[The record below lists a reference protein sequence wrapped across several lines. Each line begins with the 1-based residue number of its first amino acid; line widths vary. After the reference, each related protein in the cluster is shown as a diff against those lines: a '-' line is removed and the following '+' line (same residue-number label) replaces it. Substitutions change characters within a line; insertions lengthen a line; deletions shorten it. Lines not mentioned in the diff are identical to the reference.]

1 MLITV
6 IQFFLEEVEEN
17 KFPLDMTSSL
27 NSELKL
33 RDLILSKLNK
43 NLDIIDREKYLKIKN
58 KFREAILDENEL
70 RNVFTTVEDEFKLK
84 INLEDSF
91 SLLSLKFNKLYEK
104 LLKIKY
110 FDERVFL
117 LNSKQSDCSPM
128 KFTPF
133 KRQKVSNSDMTAHN
147 LMKGRKIDFER
158 PNPTSFRLENKF
170 HIHEGSHFPDFN
182 KVSFLGD
189 SLKDVDIAK
198 LSKVKALFIFSKL
211 QNRLR

>member
-1 MLITV
+1 MLVTV
-6 IQFFLEEVEEN
+6 IQFILEEVDEK
-17 KFPLDMTSSL
+17 KFPLDMTSQLS
-27 NSELKL
+27 SELKL
-33 RDLILSKLNK
+33 SDLILSKLNK
-43 NLDIIDREKYLKIKN
+43 NLDIIDQEKYLKIKN
-58 KFREAILDENEL
+58 KFKEAILEEHEL
-70 RNVFTTVEDEFKLK
+70 KNIFTTAEAEDEFKLK

-91 SLLSLKFNKLYEK
+91 TSISLKFNRLYEN

-147 LMKGRKIDFER
+147 MMKGRKIDFER
-158 PNPTSFRLENKF
+158 PNPTSFKQENKF
-170 HIHEGSHFPDFN
+170 HIHEGSNFPDFN

-198 LSKVKALFIFSKL
+198 LSKVKFYLFL
-211 QNRLR
+211 ANY